1 MMMSM
6 EMMDLE
12 DEDGDEDG
20 YDDHANQQV
29 LSKDTHFVATL
40 IVGPGY
46 LLISSWLNVT
56 NTPSQA
62 VAIHTIHTIITI
74 ITIIFISMF
83 GPHSSSSSHQ
93 PHRGAGYPD
102 LGVKSECIHVYIECI
117 DRNRIIATLLI
128 LKGV

>member
-1 MMMSM
+1 MSM

-74 ITIIFISMF
+74 ITIIKI
-83 GPHSSSSSHQ
+83 
-93 PHRGAGYPD
+93 
-102 LGVKSECIHVYIECI
+102 IH
-117 DRNRIIATLLI
+117 TFP
-128 LKGV
+128 